1 MLSLPPDASCRP
13 LGDHFSPH
21 TCTMQRSSCGSQ
33 GRSQQPFQPTLG
45 LATTYYRVLS
55 AGRTSCVCARSVEA
69 TWFGARKSWLM
80 IDESRPP
87 DETIHGR
94 GFGDASDET
103 RPVCPRIVRT

>member
-1 MLSLPPDASCRP
+1 
-13 LGDHFSPH
+13 
-21 TCTMQRSSCGSQ
+21 
-33 GRSQQPFQPTLG
+33 
-45 LATTYYRVLS
+45 
-55 AGRTSCVCARSVEA
+55 VEA